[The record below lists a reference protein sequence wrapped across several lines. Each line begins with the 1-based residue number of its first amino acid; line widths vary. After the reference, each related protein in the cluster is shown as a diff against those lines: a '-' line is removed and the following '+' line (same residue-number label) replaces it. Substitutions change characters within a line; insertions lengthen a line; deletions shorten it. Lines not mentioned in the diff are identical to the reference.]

1 MNLSHYKSTRWLSDK
16 KTIVRL
22 QSYESNLGSTIIL
35 GEDGEF
41 LSKILS

>member
-1 MNLSHYKSTRWLSDK
+1 MNLSHSKSIRWLSDK
-16 KTIVRL
+16 QTIGRL

>member
-1 MNLSHYKSTRWLSDK
+1 MNLSLSKSTHWLSDK
-16 KTIVRL
+16 QTIGGL

-41 LSKILS
+41 LSKLFS